1 MLWSYW
7 EENMRGMMRLFAGAL
22 SVVATSGWA
31 GLAVAQT
38 PQQENWCEGK
48 DSPTPDLRI
57 GGCTAVIQSGN
68 FAGKYLAWSFTGRGN
83 AYSTKGQYDRA
94 IADYDQ
100 AIRLNP
106 SHGIAFYNRGYAWRA
121 KGEYDRSIA
130 DYDQAIQLD
139 PNFSAAFNNR
149 GTAYDDKKDYDRAIA
164 DYDQAIRLDPNYA
177 RAFNNRGNAYAA
189 KGAYTRAA
197 LDFDEVTRLQ
207 PTNAN
212 AWNHRCWARAIVGQ
226 LSQAILD
233 CNESIRLNPTTK
245 LAASLY
251 GRGIAKRKSGDTVG
265 GDADIAA
272 AMAIQPDITEEF
284 ARYELPARAK
294 AVGSIQAPRV
304 PLALEPSA
312 ADCQLA
318 ETHWKSV
325 EEIKTL
331 AVYQDH
337 LVRFPNCAFSM
348 LATARMETL
357 RKYVI
362 DSLSAQ

>member
-1 MLWSYW
+1 ML
-7 EENMRGMMRLFAGAL
+7 GTARLFAGAL
-22 SVVATSGWA
+22 SVMATSGSA

-38 PQQENWCEGK
+38 QQQESWCEGK
-48 DSPTPDLRI
+48 DNPTPDLRI

-94 IADYDQ
+94 IANYDQ

-106 SHGIAFYNRGYAWRA
+106 NYAIAFYNRGYAWRA

-130 DYDQAIQLD
+130 DYDQVIRLD

-149 GTAYDDKKDYDRAIA
+149 GTAYDDKKDFDRAIA

-177 RAFNNRGNAYAA
+177 RAINNRGNAYEA
-189 KGAYTRAA
+189 KGDYALAA

-207 PTNAN
+207 PKNAN
-212 AWNHRCWARAIVGQ
+212 AWNHRCWARAIAGQ
-226 LSQAILD
+226 LPQAILD
-233 CNESIRLNPTTK
+233 CNESLRLNPTTK

-251 GRGIAKRKSGDTVG
+251 GRGIGKRKWGDTVG
-265 GDADIAA
+265 SDADIAA

-284 ARYELPARAK
+284 ARYEVPARAK
-294 AVGSIQAPRV
+294 AVGSFHAPRV
-304 PLALEPSA
+304 PLASEPTA
-312 ADCQLA
+312 ADRQIA
-318 ETHWKSV
+318 AMHWKSA

-337 LVRFPNCAFSM
+337 LVRFPNCAFTT
-348 LATARMETL
+348 LAAARIEVL
-357 RKYVI
+357 RKYAI
-362 DSLSAQ
+362 DSLTAR